1 MEQINNDSLGLID
14 LVRKIEY
21 HPIDLTEKSDY
32 FLNMN
37 TKNDMRAAEK
47 ILSSKVIGKSLL

>member
-21 HPIDLTEKSDY
+21 HPIDLTERSDY

-47 ILSSKVIGKSLL
+47 ILSSKVIGKS